1 MKTLLLIA
9 LFLSGTA
16 TAFAEQTGW
25 YLGLG
30 LGAGASD
37 ISKDT
42 YDDGSVIIV
51 KQFDI
56 EGTSFAPSFF
66 VGHRLTEYIS
76 LEVSY
81 LDFGEYGFKGTSDGT
96 GTFWFPGDIEVTEKA
111 KGYTLALIGY
121 LPLGRRHIFNITGK
135 AGFLKWDAEV
145 KLKDSWGTITE
156 EDDGTDFF
164 VGIGVNFDFF
174 KKGSIRIDIDRYKID
189 FLNYDR
195 VIAVGSVKYV
205 HYF

>member
-1 MKTLLLIA
+1 MKTLLLIV
-9 LFLSGTA
+9 LLLSSIS

-25 YLGLG
+25 YVGLG
-30 LGAGASD
+30 LGTGFSD
-37 ISKDT
+37 LEQND
-42 YDDGSVIIV
+42 YEDGSLLWLNKKGAPFI
-51 KQFDI
+51 
-56 EGTSFAPSFF
+56 PSFLF
-66 VGHRLTEYIS
+66 GHRFTEYIS
-76 LEVSY
+76 LEASY
-81 LDFGEYGFKGTSDGT
+81 LDFGEYVLEGKSDGT
-96 GTFWFPGDIEVTEKA
+96 GSFWVAGPIKVTEKA